1 MADNNADIKVP
12 RMGGPKVGGMQRFMH
27 EKPKDTKGTL
37 WRLLKI
43 YSSQGSKITIAIILT
58 LIGVGVTLSFP
69 YLIGEA
75 VDAFHVET
83 QTVDME
89 LLSLTLSF
97 LVIAYLLDWL
107 ISTIKGLL
115 MTGVSQN
122 LVKSMRRSMF
132 SKLQKLP
139 LKFYDT
145 HSHGDTMSRLTN
157 DIDNISSSIA
167 QTTTE
172 LASSL
177 LTVIGSFVM
186 MLILSPLLT
195 LAALITVPLIG
206 LLTRVIA
213 KRGRKYFSGQQRTLG
228 ELNGIIE
235 ESIFGFKMVKA
246 FNQEERT
253 AGQFREI
260 NEELRMYSTK
270 AQIWSGFL
278 MPLMNVI
285 NNLSFACVAC
295 FGGVLSVWGTIG
307 VGTIASFITYS
318 RQFGRP
324 LNNIAGMFNSIQ
336 SSLAGAERVFAI
348 MDELEETP
356 DLPDAQE
363 GEEVRGDVEFQDVCF
378 SYDGMKPVLDHIS
391 FHIPPGSVVALVGE
405 TGAGKT
411 TIVNLLTRFY
421 DTDSG
426 EILVDGIP
434 IQQRKRDDLRK
445 CFSVVLQDTSLF
457 TGTIAENIRYANPSA
472 SEEEVRHAAA
482 LANADPFIMRLPKG
496 YDTVVTG
503 NSDSLSTGERQL
515 LSISRAFLCKAPILI
530 LDEATSSVDTRTEK
544 QIQTAMLTLMKGRT
558 SFLIAHRL
566 STIRDADIIMV
577 VGNGTI
583 LERGTHAELMAQ
595 KGSYYKMVIS
605 QMGMEIDRQS
615 EEKGTELA

>member
-1 MADNNADIKVP
+1 MAENNGDIKVP

-43 YSSQGSKITIAIILT
+43 YGSQGPKIAVAIVLT

-83 QTVDME
+83 QTVDAE
-89 LLSLTLSF
+89 FLFGILSLLAA
-97 LVIAYLLDWL
+97 AYLLDWL
-107 ISTIKGLL
+107 ISTLKGLL

-186 MLILSPLLT
+186 MLILSPILT

-206 LLTRVIA
+206 LLTKVIA

-246 FNQEERT
+246 FNQEDRT
-253 AGQFREI
+253 ADQFREV

-295 FGGVLSVWGTIG
+295 FGGILSVWGTIG

-348 MDELEETP
+348 MDEGEETP
-356 DLPDAQE
+356 DLLDALE
-363 GEEVRGDVEFQDVCF
+363 GEEVLGDVEFRDVCF
-378 SYDGMKPVLDHIS
+378 SYDGVKPVLDHIS

-434 IQQRKRDDLRK
+434 IQKRKRDELRK

-457 TGTIAENIRYANPSA
+457 TGTIAENIRYADPSA
-472 SEEEVRHAAA
+472 SEDEVRRAAV
-482 LANADPFIMRLPKG
+482 LANADPFIMRLPNG

-577 VGNGTI
+577 VGGGAI

-595 KGSYYKMVIS
+595 RGSYYKMVIS
-605 QMGMEIDRQS
+605 QMGMGLDGQTAGNTVEP
-615 EEKGTELA
+615 A

>member
-89 LLSLTLSF
+89 LLSLTLSL

>member
-1 MADNNADIKVP
+1 MADSGNIKVP
-12 RMGGPKVGGMQRFMH
+12 RMGGPKVGGMQRFYH
-27 EKPKDTKGTL
+27 EKPKNAKGTL

-43 YSSQGSKITIAIILT
+43 YGTQGPQIALAVVLT
-58 LIGVGVTLSFP
+58 LIGVGVTLTFP
-69 YLIGEA
+69 YLISEA
-75 VDAFHVET
+75 VDTFHVET
-83 QTVDME
+83 QRVDAE
-89 LLSLTLSF
+89 LLFLILSLLAA
-97 LVIAYLLDWL
+97 AYLMDWL
-107 ISTIKGLL
+107 ITTAKGYL
-115 MTGVSQN
+115 MAVVSQN
-122 LVKSMRRSMF
+122 LVKTMRQSMF

-172 LASSL
+172 LASSI
-177 LTVIGSFVM
+177 LTVLGSFVM
-186 MLILSPLLT
+186 MLILSPILT

-206 LLTRVIA
+206 ILTKVIA

-246 FNQEERT
+246 FNQEEHT
-253 AGQFREI
+253 AQQFREV

-295 FGGVLSVWGTIG
+295 LGGVLSVWGMIG

-336 SSLAGAERVFAI
+336 SSLAGAERVFAV
-348 MDELEETP
+348 MDEAEETP

-363 GEEVRGDVEFQDVCF
+363 VGEVKGDVEFQDVCF
-378 SYDGMKPVLDHIS
+378 SYDGIKPVLDHIS
-391 FHIPPGSVVALVGE
+391 FHIAPGSVVALVGE

-426 EILVDGIP
+426 EIRIDGKSV
-434 IQQRKRDDLRK
+434 RNLKRDDLRK

-457 TGTIAENIRYANPSA
+457 TGTIADNIRYADPSA
-472 SEEEVRHAAA
+472 TDEEVRHAAV

-496 YDTVVTG
+496 YDTIVTG
-503 NSDSLSTGERQL
+503 NSDNLSTGERQL

-566 STIRDADIIMV
+566 STIRDADLIMV

-583 LERGTHAELMAQ
+583 MEQGTHAELMAQ

-605 QMGMEIDRQS
+605 QMGMGLNGQ
-615 EEKGTELA
+615 EEKSELEPA

>member
-1 MADNNADIKVP
+1 MAENNGDIKVP

-43 YSSQGSKITIAIILT
+43 YGSQGPKIAIAIVLT

-83 QTVDME
+83 QTVDAE
-89 LLSLTLSF
+89 FLFGILSLLAA
-97 LVIAYLLDWL
+97 AYLLDWL
-107 ISTIKGLL
+107 ISTLKGLL
-115 MTGVSQN
+115 MTGVSQS

-186 MLILSPLLT
+186 MLILSPILT

-206 LLTRVIA
+206 LLTKVIA
-213 KRGRKYFSGQQRTLG
+213 KRGRKYFTGQQRTLG

-246 FNQEERT
+246 FNQEDRT
-253 AGQFREI
+253 ADQFREV

-295 FGGVLSVWGTIG
+295 FGGILSVWGTIG

-336 SSLAGAERVFAI
+336 SSLAGAERVFSI
-348 MDELEETP
+348 MDEGEEAP

-363 GEEVRGDVEFQDVCF
+363 GEEVLGDVEFRDVCF
-378 SYDGMKPVLDHIS
+378 SYDGVKPVLDHIS
-391 FHIPPGSVVALVGE
+391 FHIPPG
-405 TGAGKT
+405 
-411 TIVNLLTRFY
+411 
-421 DTDSG
+421 
-426 EILVDGIP
+426 
-434 IQQRKRDDLRK
+434 
-445 CFSVVLQDTSLF
+445 
-457 TGTIAENIRYANPSA
+457 
-472 SEEEVRHAAA
+472 
-482 LANADPFIMRLPKG
+482 
-496 YDTVVTG
+496 
-503 NSDSLSTGERQL
+503 
-515 LSISRAFLCKAPILI
+515 
-530 LDEATSSVDTRTEK
+530 
-544 QIQTAMLTLMKGRT
+544 
-558 SFLIAHRL
+558 
-566 STIRDADIIMV
+566 
-577 VGNGTI
+577 
-583 LERGTHAELMAQ
+583 
-595 KGSYYKMVIS
+595 
-605 QMGMEIDRQS
+605 
-615 EEKGTELA
+615 

>member
-89 LLSLTLSF
+89 LLSLTLSL

-246 FNQEERT
+246 FNQEERI

>member
-1 MADNNADIKVP
+1 MADSGNIKVP
-12 RMGGPKVGGMQRFMH
+12 RMGGPKVGGMQRFYH
-27 EKPKDTKGTL
+27 EKPKNAKGTL

-43 YSSQGSKITIAIILT
+43 YGTQGPQIALAVVLT
-58 LIGVGVTLSFP
+58 LIGVGVTLTFP

-75 VDAFHVET
+75 VDTFHVET
-83 QTVDME
+83 QTVDAE
-89 LLSLTLSF
+89 LLFLILSLLAA
-97 LVIAYLLDWL
+97 AYLMDWL
-107 ISTIKGLL
+107 ITTAKGYL
-115 MTGVSQN
+115 MAVVSQN
-122 LVKSMRRSMF
+122 LVKTMRQSMF

-172 LASSL
+172 LASSI
-177 LTVIGSFVM
+177 LTVLGSFVM
-186 MLILSPLLT
+186 MLILSPILT

-206 LLTRVIA
+206 ILTKVIA

-246 FNQEERT
+246 FNQEEHT
-253 AGQFREI
+253 AQQFREV

-295 FGGVLSVWGTIG
+295 LGGVLSVWGMIG

-336 SSLAGAERVFAI
+336 SSLAGAERVFAV
-348 MDELEETP
+348 MDEAEETP

-363 GEEVRGDVEFQDVCF
+363 VGEVKGDVEFQDVCF
-378 SYDGMKPVLDHIS
+378 SYDGIKPVLDHIS
-391 FHIPPGSVVALVGE
+391 FHIAPGSVVALVGE

-426 EILVDGIP
+426 EIRIDGKSV
-434 IQQRKRDDLRK
+434 RNLKRDDLRK

-457 TGTIAENIRYANPSA
+457 TGTIADNIRYADPSA
-472 SEEEVRHAAA
+472 TDEEVRHAAV

-496 YDTVVTG
+496 YDTIVTG
-503 NSDSLSTGERQL
+503 NSDNLSTGERQL

-566 STIRDADIIMV
+566 STIRDADLIMV

-583 LERGTHAELMAQ
+583 MEQGTHAELMAQ

-605 QMGMEIDRQS
+605 QMGMGLNGQ
-615 EEKGTELA
+615 EEKSELEPA

>member
-1 MADNNADIKVP
+1 MADSGNIKVP
-12 RMGGPKVGGMQRFMH
+12 RMGGPKVGGMQRFYH
-27 EKPKDTKGTL
+27 EKPKNAKGTL

-43 YSSQGSKITIAIILT
+43 YGTQGPQIALAVVLT
-58 LIGVGVTLSFP
+58 LIGVGVTLTFP

-75 VDAFHVET
+75 VDTFHVET
-83 QTVDME
+83 QRVDAE
-89 LLSLTLSF
+89 LLFLILSLLAA
-97 LVIAYLLDWL
+97 AYLMDWL
-107 ISTIKGLL
+107 ITTAKGYL
-115 MTGVSQN
+115 MAVVSQN
-122 LVKSMRRSMF
+122 LVKTMRQSMF

-172 LASSL
+172 LASSI
-177 LTVIGSFVM
+177 LTVLGSFVM
-186 MLILSPLLT
+186 MLILSPILT

-206 LLTRVIA
+206 ILTKVIA

-246 FNQEERT
+246 FNQEEHT
-253 AGQFREI
+253 AQQFREV

-295 FGGVLSVWGTIG
+295 LGGVLSVWGMIG

-336 SSLAGAERVFAI
+336 SSLAGAERVFAV
-348 MDELEETP
+348 MDEAEETP

-363 GEEVRGDVEFQDVCF
+363 VGEVKGDVEFQDVCF
-378 SYDGMKPVLDHIS
+378 SYDGIKPVLDHIS
-391 FHIPPGSVVALVGE
+391 FHIAPGSVVALVGE

-426 EILVDGIP
+426 EIRIDGKSV
-434 IQQRKRDDLRK
+434 RNLKRDDLRK

-457 TGTIAENIRYANPSA
+457 TGTIADNIRYADPSA
-472 SEEEVRHAAA
+472 TDEEVRHAAV

-496 YDTVVTG
+496 YDTIVTG
-503 NSDSLSTGERQL
+503 NSDNLSTGERQL

-566 STIRDADIIMV
+566 STIRDADLIMV

-583 LERGTHAELMAQ
+583 MEQGTHAELMAQ

-605 QMGMEIDRQS
+605 QMGMGLNGQ
-615 EEKGTELA
+615 EEKSELEPA